1 MEGTQAGTVA
11 AARIPVQ
18 PLKGRIAW
26 PGPSTPNCRTEPGGA
41 ILHKLIEKALREHRE
56 EQGDVTGFL
65 LITFR
70 DGEAM
75 LTAQA
80 SDCDEVARDVIDSIE
95 AALLDPMSPATD
107 ADDEI
112 GLCAGQA

>member
-1 MEGTQAGTVA
+1 M
-11 AARIPVQ
+11 
-18 PLKGRIAW
+18 K
-26 PGPSTPNCRTEPGGA
+26 PGGS

-56 EQGDVTGFL
+56 EQGEMTGFL

-75 LTAQA
+75 LTARA
-80 SDCDEVARDVIDSIE
+80 SDCDDVAREVIDSIE

>member
-1 MEGTQAGTVA
+1 VPCKLGLASRGGT
-11 AARIPVQ
+11 
-18 PLKGRIAW
+18 
-26 PGPSTPNCRTEPGGA
+26 

-56 EQGDVTGFL
+56 EHGEVTGFL

-80 SDCDEVARDVIDSIE
+80 SDCDEVAREVIEGIE
-95 AALLDPMSPATD
+95 AALSDPMSPAD
-107 ADDEI
+107 DDEDEI
-112 GLCAGQA
+112 GICAGQA